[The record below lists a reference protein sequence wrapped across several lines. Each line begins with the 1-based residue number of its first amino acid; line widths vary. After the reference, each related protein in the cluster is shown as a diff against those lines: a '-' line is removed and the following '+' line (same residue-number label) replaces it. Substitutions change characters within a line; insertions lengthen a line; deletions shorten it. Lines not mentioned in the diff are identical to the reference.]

1 MVVAVAEAVALP
13 EAGRRQGSDM
23 SVNWKEL
30 SGWASIQGQWLRR
43 RYFDAEM
50 LGHVAEQIRKSE
62 QNHSGELVVAIEAVL
77 PAHEADSA
85 QRALEVFG
93 RLRVWDTPLN
103 SGVLLYLA
111 LGQRRIHIIADR
123 GIQADP
129 AQWAQIC
136 QQLEQNLASRE
147 YLSGLLSAVDA
158 IEAVLQK
165 GAPAQPQGSTA
176 VNALPDEPVL
186 L

>member
-1 MVVAVAEAVALP
+1 
-13 EAGRRQGSDM
+13 M

-30 SGWASIQGQWLRR
+30 SGWASVQGQWLRR
-43 RYFDAEM
+43 RHFNAEM
-50 LGHVAEQIRKSE
+50 LGHLAEQIRKGE
-62 QNHSGELVVAIEAVL
+62 ENHSGELVVAIEAVL

-123 GIQADP
+123 GIKP
-129 AQWAQIC
+129 IRLNGRRSVSSWKKIWPRVSIC
-136 QQLEQNLASRE
+136 LVCWP
-147 YLSGLLSAVDA
+147 LSARLKPSCSK
-158 IEAVLQK
+158 ELQRRLRARRQSMPCLTNLYFFK
-165 GAPAQPQGSTA
+165 
-176 VNALPDEPVL
+176 
-186 L
+186 

>member
-1 MVVAVAEAVALP
+1 
-13 EAGRRQGSDM
+13 M

-30 SGWASIQGQWLRR
+30 SGWASVHGQWLRR
-43 RYFDAEM
+43 RHFNAEM
-50 LGHVAEQIRKSE
+50 LGHLAEQIRKGE

-111 LGQRRIHIIADR
+111 LGQRHIHIIADR

-129 AQWAQIC
+129 AQWARIC
-136 QQLEQNLASRE
+136 RELEKDLAARE
-147 YLSGLLSAVDA
+147 YLSGLLTAVEA
-158 IEAVLQK
+158 IEAVLQQ
-165 GAPAQPQGSTA
+165 GAPAHDPNDA
-176 VNALPDEPVL
+176 RVNALPDEPVL

>member
-1 MVVAVAEAVALP
+1 
-13 EAGRRQGSDM
+13 M
-23 SVNWKEL
+23 SMNWKEL
-30 SGWASIQGQWLRR
+30 SGWASVQGQWLRR
-43 RYFDAEM
+43 RHFNAEM
-50 LGHVAEQIRKSE
+50 LGHLAEQIRKSE
-62 QNHSGELVVAIEAVL
+62 ENHSGELVVAIEAVL

-123 GIQADP
+123 GIKADP

-136 QQLEQNLASRE
+136 QKLEKDLASRE
-147 YLSGLLSAVDA
+147 YLSGLLAAVSA
-158 IEAVLQK
+158 IETILQQ
-165 GAPAQPQGSTA
+165 GAPAQTSGVAA

>member
-1 MVVAVAEAVALP
+1 MN
-13 EAGRRQGSDM
+13 
-23 SVNWKEL
+23 VNWKEL
-30 SGWASIQGQWLRR
+30 SGWASVHGQWLRR
-43 RYFDAEM
+43 RYFNAEM
-50 LGHVAEQIRKSE
+50 LGHLAEQIRKGE
-62 QNHSGELVVAIEAVL
+62 ENHSGELVVAIEAVL

-123 GIQADP
+123 GIKADP

-136 QQLEQNLASRE
+136 QQLEKDLAARE
-147 YLSGLLSAVDA
+147 YLSGLLAAVSA
-158 IEAVLQK
+158 IEAVLQQ
-165 GAPAQPQGSTA
+165 GAPPQAPGATPA
-176 VNALPDEPVL
+176 NALPDEPVL

>member
-1 MVVAVAEAVALP
+1 
-13 EAGRRQGSDM
+13 M

-30 SGWASIQGQWLRR
+30 SGWASVQGQWLRR
-43 RYFDAEM
+43 RHFNAEV
-50 LGHVAEQIRKSE
+50 LGHLAEQIRKGE
-62 QNHSGELVVAIEAVL
+62 ENHSGELVVAIEAVL

-136 QQLEQNLASRE
+136 QQLEKDLAARE
-147 YLSGLLSAVDA
+147 YLSGLLSAVSA
-158 IEAVLQK
+158 IETVLQQ
-165 GAPAQPQGSTA
+165 GAPAQTPGTA
-176 VNALPDEPVL
+176 SINALPDEPVL

>member
-1 MVVAVAEAVALP
+1 
-13 EAGRRQGSDM
+13 M

-30 SGWASIQGQWLRR
+30 SGWASVHGQWLRR
-43 RYFDAEM
+43 RYFNAEM
-50 LGHVAEQIRKSE
+50 LGHLAEQIRKGE
-62 QNHSGELVVAIEAVL
+62 EDHSGELVVAIEAVL

-129 AQWAQIC
+129 VQWAQIC
-136 QQLEQNLASRE
+136 RQLEKDLASRE
-147 YLSGLLSAVDA
+147 YLSGLLGAVSA

-165 GAPAQPQGSTA
+165 GAPTQTPGAAG
-176 VNALPDEPVL
+176 NALPDEPVL

>member
-1 MVVAVAEAVALP
+1 
-13 EAGRRQGSDM
+13 M

-30 SGWASIQGQWLRR
+30 SGWASVQSQWLRR
-43 RYFDAEM
+43 RHFNAEM
-50 LGHVAEQIRKSE
+50 LGHLAEQIRKGE
-62 QNHSGELVVAIEAVL
+62 ENHSGELVVAIEAVL

-123 GIQADP
+123 GIKADQ
-129 AQWAQIC
+129 AQWTQIC
-136 QQLEQNLASRE
+136 QQLEKDLASRE
-147 YLSGLLSAVDA
+147 YLSGLLAAVSA
-158 IEAVLQK
+158 IETVLQQ
-165 GAPAQPQGSTA
+165 GAP
-176 VNALPDEPVL
+176 
-186 L
+186 